1 MEEEKPKARARFP
14 IVIKNNRV
22 KAEEEKVVTFAEPAT
37 SDVKPEAEEQ
47 PKVHVITEAEVGQI
61 VEILP
66 KGSSSAA

>member
-22 KAEEEKVVTFAEPAT
+22 KAEEEKVVTFAEPA
-37 SDVKPEAEEQ
+37 KPEAEEQ